1 MYSRFDDW
9 KILSGISSKDK
20 ICFIDLANNPLFKN
34 LKLKKNVIQ
43 INKIQL
49 INNLVEQKI
58 KLDKIVISDFS
69 TYKKIPNKTRNNLN
83 VLLKINGRIILF
95 KKNKPPF
102 INLNFYSNKIFSK
115 MSIVSHYSILPFYN
129 HNPLFFLPIH
139 KTNYIKHSLKIMIS
153 IMNTI
158 SPETRK
164 KFGPIFKISIIIINL
179 LSILNLHIIFRL
191 FSFGNI
197 LIFKKND

>member
-9 KILSGISSKDK
+9 EILSGIRSEDK

-43 INKIQL
+43 VNKIQL
-49 INNLVEQKI
+49 INKLVEQKI
-58 KLDKIVISDFS
+58 KLDKIVISDFP

-83 VLLKINGRIILF
+83 VLLKINGKIILF

-115 MSIVSHYSILPFYN
+115 MSKVSHYSILPFYN

-164 KFGPIFKISIIIINL
+164 KFGPIFTISIIMINL

>member
-9 KILSGISSKDK
+9 KILSGIRYEDK
-20 ICFIDLANNPLFKN
+20 ICFIDLINNPLFEN

-49 INNLVEQKI
+49 INKLVEQKI
-58 KLDKIVISDFS
+58 ELDKIVISDFS
-69 TYKKIPNKTRNNLN
+69 TYKKIPNRIQTDLKT
-83 VLLKINGRIILF
+83 LLKINCKIILF

-102 INLNFYSNKIFSK
+102 INLNFNSNQIFSK
-115 MSIVSHYSILPFYN
+115 MILVGHYSILPFYDE
-129 HNPLFFLPIH
+129 NPLFFLPIH

-158 SPETRK
+158 SPESRK
-164 KFGPIFKISIIIINL
+164 KFGSIFTISILIISL
-179 LSILNLHIIFRL
+179 LSKLNLHIIFRL